1 MNLKLREI
9 DAALVVRPVD
19 TNMREAIRDACRKT
33 AHDVEEPLIKE
44 IKEARRRI
52 EMLDGD
58 LFRVKNSQNEGL
70 DVLKERNQEIIRR

>member
-52 EMLDGD
+52 EMLDAD

-70 DVLKERNQEIIRR
+70 DVLKERDQEIIRR

>member
-9 DAALVVRPVD
+9 DAALAVRPVE

-58 LFRVKNSQNEGL
+58 LFRVKNSQNEGI
-70 DVLKERNQEIIRR
+70 DVLKEKDQEIIRR